1 MSAKITEIIAEQSFE
16 ILTKEVG
23 AILLLEL
30 DNQLN
35 LEVCSSSID
44 LGVFIERIEP
54 VDKSEDV
61 VVNVSLNNVNYD
73 NHNEFTSQG
82 SHTFNI
88 DVYCFGEAST
98 DETANDNVRFKLQK
112 ITGWIRYILSS
123 TKYKTLGLAPGF
135 IGGTY
140 LQSINFYD
148 SFGKEDGA
156 MTRMSTI
163 VFSVRAN
170 EFQNSD
176 DVKEFTGNDTT
187 IKLGLTDK
195 GYKLIFNT

>member
-30 DNQLN
+30 TNQITLQ
-35 LEVCSSSID
+35 SSDID

-98 DETANDNVRFKLQK
+98 DENANDNVRIKLQK
-112 ITGWIRYILSS
+112 ITGWIRYVLQS
-123 TKYKTLGLAPGF
+123 TKYKTLGFEHGL

-140 LQSINFYD
+140 VQSINFDD
-148 SFGKEDGA
+148 SFGKEDGS
-156 MTRMSTI
+156 MTRMSRL
-163 VFSVRAN
+163 VFSVRAS
-170 EFQNSD
+170 EFQDSD
-176 DVKEFTGNDTT
+176 ELLAFTGNDTT
-187 IKLGLTDK
+187 IKLGLTNK

>member
-30 DNQLN
+30 DNQITLQSYD
-35 LEVCSSSID
+35 VD

-73 NHNEFTSQG
+73 NHNEFESQG
-82 SHTFNI
+82 THTFNV
-88 DVYCFGEAST
+88 DVYAFGEAST
-98 DETANDNVRFKLQK
+98 DETANDNVRLKLQK
-112 ITGWIRYILSS
+112 ITGWIRYVLQS
-123 TKYKTLGLAPGF
+123 TKYKTLGFVPGLV
-135 IGGTY
+135 GGTY
-140 LQSINFYD
+140 VQSINFDD

-156 MTRMSTI
+156 MTRMSRL
-163 VFSVRAN
+163 VFSVRAS
-170 EFQNSD
+170 EFQDPDDIKAFLRSD
-176 DVKEFTGNDTT
+176 TS
-187 IKLGLTDK
+187 IKLDLTEK